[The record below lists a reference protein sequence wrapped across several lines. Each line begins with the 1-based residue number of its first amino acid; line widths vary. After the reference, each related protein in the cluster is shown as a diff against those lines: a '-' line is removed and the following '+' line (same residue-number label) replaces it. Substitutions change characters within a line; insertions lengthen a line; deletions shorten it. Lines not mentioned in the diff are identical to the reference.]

1 MIQIL
6 TSNQNP
12 SCYNEL
18 EDLKQQTRAC
28 YKRMISFAGVDANIV
43 IVIVTVLDVNG
54 PLSLIVGKINTKT

>member
-18 EDLKQQTRAC
+18 KDLKQQC

-43 IVIVTVLDVNG
+43 IFIVTVLDVNG